1 MLILNIYPFLI
12 QFYNLGII
20 RQQTIKG
27 SVVSYIG
34 AILGLV
40 NTGILF
46 PQFFATDQIGLIAW
60 LGALTTIAAQVS
72 SLGFN
77 NVTARLFPYFR
88 NENVNHNGYLFILFW
103 VGMAGFVLALIGYF
117 IFQPIAVD
125 LYREDSPLY
134 LDYLIFLIPLVFFT
148 LFYNLFEG
156 YNRVMYDAVSGTI
169 FRDIV
174 FKLLNLSFILLFV
187 FEAIDFSQ
195 FVFYY
200 VLAYCS
206 PTVFL
211 FMLLWWRGQI
221 SFAANLK
228 FITPELRKS
237 MTSVSL
243 FGILNGLSDKLTSNI
258 DRIMIVSFIG
268 LGANGIY
275 VTMANFGTLVSMPA
289 RSLRKISST
298 VIAEAWKRNDL
309 GTISQIYS
317 QSGLHQFMLGCLL
330 FIGIFVNID
339 NVFEIVTDKFVDG
352 RSVLFFIGLAH
363 VIQMLSGVSGVI
375 IQSSPYY
382 KMQTVFMGSY
392 GLLVIVSNAIMIPI
406 WGINGAAIASLLSTL
421 IFNLAKYLFLY
432 NKYQFQPFTKKYFLV
447 IVISL
452 IAYFSG
458 YLLPRMDFYFI
469 DIVLRSSL
477 VGGLYLVLTY
487 ALNISTDFNKF
498 VKKILKL

>member
-1 MLILNIYPFLI
+1 M
-12 QFYNLGII
+12 GII

-27 SVVSYIG
+27 TVVSYIG

-46 PQFFATDQIGLIAW
+46 PKFFATDQIGLILW
-60 LGALTTIAAQVS
+60 LGAITTVAAQFS

-103 VGMAGFVLALIGYF
+103 VGMAGFMLSLISYF
-117 IFQPIAVD
+117 ILQPVAVNM
-125 LYREDSPLY
+125 YSEESPLY
-134 LDYLIFLIPLVFFT
+134 LDYLIYLIPLVFFT

-221 SFAANLK
+221 SFASNLK

-237 MTSVSL
+237 ITSVSL
-243 FGILNGLSDKLTSNI
+243 FGIMNGLSDKLANQI
-258 DRIMIVSFIG
+258 DRIMIVSYIG
-268 LGANGIY
+268 LGANGIFGI
-275 VTMANFGTLVSMPA
+275 MAYFGVLVSMPA

-309 GTISQIYS
+309 STISQIYS

-330 FIGIFVNID
+330 FIGIWVNID
-339 NVFEIVTDKFVDG
+339 NVFEIVSDKFVEG
-352 RSVLFFIGLAH
+352 RYVVFLIGLAH

-392 GLLVIVSNAIMIPI
+392 SLLVIVSNAIMIPI
-406 WGINGAAIASLLSTL
+406 WGINGAAFASLLSTL

-432 NKYQFQPFTKKYFLV
+432 RKYQLQPLNKKYLLV
-447 IVISL
+447 ILISL

-458 YLLPRMDFYFI
+458 YFLPRMDSYLV

-477 VGGLYLVLTY
+477 VGGLYVSISY
-487 ALNISTDFNKF
+487 ALHISTDFNKF
-498 VKKILKL
+498 VKKQLKF

>member
-1 MLILNIYPFLI
+1 M
-12 QFYNLGII
+12 GII

-27 SVVSYIG
+27 TVVSYIG

-46 PQFFATDQIGLIAW
+46 PKFFATDQIGLIIW
-60 LGALTTIAAQVS
+60 LGAITTVAAQFS
-72 SLGFN
+72 TLGFN

-103 VGMAGFVLALIGYF
+103 VGMAGFVLSLISYF
-117 IFQPIAVD
+117 ILQPVAVNM
-125 LYREDSPLY
+125 YSEESPLY
-134 LDYLIFLIPLVFFT
+134 LDYLIYLIPLVFFT

-156 YNRVMYDAVSGTI
+156 YNRVMYDAVSGTML
-169 FRDIV
+169 RDIV
-174 FKLLNLSFILLFV
+174 FKLFNLSFILLFV
-187 FEAIDFSQ
+187 FELIDFSQ

-221 SFAANLK
+221 SFASNLK

-237 MTSVSL
+237 ITSVSL
-243 FGILNGLSDKLTSNI
+243 YGILNGLSDKLANQI
-258 DRIMIVSFIG
+258 DRIMIVSYIG
-268 LGANGIY
+268 LGANGI
-275 VTMANFGTLVSMPA
+275 FGIMSYFGVLVSMPA
-289 RSLRKISST
+289 RTLRKISST

-309 GTISQIYS
+309 STISQIYS

-330 FIGIFVNID
+330 FIGIWVNID

-352 RSVLFFIGLAH
+352 RYVVFLIGLAH

-392 GLLVIVSNAIMIPI
+392 SLLVIITNAIMIPI

-421 IFNLAKYLFLY
+421 VFNLAKYLFLY
-432 NKYQFQPFTKKYFLV
+432 NKYQLQPLNRKYLLV
-447 IVISL
+447 VLISL
-452 IAYFSG
+452 VAYYSG
-458 YLLPRMDFYFI
+458 YLLPRMDSYFV

-477 VGGLYLVLTY
+477 VGGLYVALSY
-487 ALNISTDFNKF
+487 ALHISTDFNEF
-498 VKKILKL
+498 VKKQLKF